1 MLENEIPQEN
11 VVLRW
16 SYRER
21 RSKKTK
27 DSIRT
32 KCWEKKTVNV
42 LDVRQH
48 KSKLSLNFQ
57 RTLLSSIT
65 IVLIGTIK
73 FLLEN
78 SIKKLVTNSDC
89 KC

>member
-32 KCWEKKTVNV
+32 KCSEKKTVNV

-65 IVLIGTIK
+65 IVLNFPLAINIYRDNK
-73 FLLEN
+73 IF
-78 SIKKLVTNSDC
+78 IRK
-89 KC
+89 

>member
-11 VVLRW
+11 VVLWW

-65 IVLIGTIK
+65 IVLNFPLAINIYRDNK
-73 FLLEN
+73 IF
-78 SIKKLVTNSDC
+78 IRK
-89 KC
+89 

>member
-65 IVLIGTIK
+65 IVLNFPLAINIYRDNK
-73 FLLEN
+73 IF
-78 SIKKLVTNSDC
+78 IRK
-89 KC
+89 